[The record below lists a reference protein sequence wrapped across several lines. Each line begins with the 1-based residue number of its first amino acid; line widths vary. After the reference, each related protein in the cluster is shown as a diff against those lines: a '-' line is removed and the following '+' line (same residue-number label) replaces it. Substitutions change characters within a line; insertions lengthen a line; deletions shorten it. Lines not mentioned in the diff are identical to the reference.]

1 MDTTLGY
8 PSPSSLGV
16 VRTSSPEFKTQK
28 AKKLELL
35 LENSF
40 KTIQET
46 KRPVPDARCDQLLS
60 LIHEIL
66 NKEANGDNNQAEVE
80 EAATNVAYL
89 ANGVG
94 FTIIAGLD
102 QHQSSSQSK
111 IQQRR
116 EKALD
121 LFSVALKIH
130 RETYGEADSPV
141 LASSISNVGV
151 ACLSLGRSHEAVN
164 LLREALD
171 IRKRLVSSSSSS
183 NNNNVVGA
191 ADVVASQYTLGTALL
206 AAKNPEAAPMLRQAI
221 ADYSNLPKSSPAT
234 IAKWERDLKEAEKL

>member
-1 MDTTLGY
+1 MIT
-8 PSPSSLGV
+8 
-16 VRTSSPEFKTQK
+16 
-28 AKKLELL
+28 
-35 LENSF
+35 
-40 KTIQET
+40 
-46 KRPVPDARCDQLLS
+46 
-60 LIHEIL
+60 
-66 NKEANGDNNQAEVE
+66 
-80 EAATNVAYL
+80 
-89 ANGVG
+89 
-94 FTIIAGLD
+94 AG
-102 QHQSSSQSK
+102 K
-111 IQQRR
+111 IKQRR

-171 IRKRLVSSSSSS
+171 IRKRLLVSSS
-183 NNNNVVGA
+183 NNNDNNNNNIGA

-221 ADYSNLPKSSPAT
+221 ADYANLPKSAPVT